1 MSEKEGNP
9 EQSFNDAELQD
20 IMNEIESLEKE
31 FVEEGGVEASADTT
45 PEATAEEA
53 PEAQQEEQ
61 PEAQQEEAEV
71 EEVETVVASEESSE
85 EDSDD
90 DLASEAESYE
100 EDATPEPQAEVE
112 VEVDNVVAM
121 PTAQKPVATGGKG
134 EGYMQF
140 SGQGDMDMQL
150 NFQLGSETAT
160 VNVSGGALNVTL
172 AGVELQLTEN
182 GCEVNMEGGVKFS
195 VPLTGSQAQGKKAA

>member
-1 MSEKEGNP
+1 MSEENGNS
-9 EQSFNDAELQD
+9 EKSFNDAELQD

-31 FVEEGGVEASADTT
+31 FVEEGGVE
-45 PEATAEEA
+45 PTAEE
-53 PEAQQEEQ
+53 PEASSEPQETETPAAQ
-61 PEAQQEEAEV
+61 EAEPEAET
-71 EEVETVVASEESSE
+71 ETVQASEESD
-85 EDSDD
+85 DSDEGED
-90 DLASEAESYE
+90 KDLVSEAETYE
-100 EDATPEPQAEVE
+100 EEQPQPQAEVE
-112 VEVDNVVAM
+112 VETDNVVAM
-121 PTAQKPVATGGKG
+121 PSQKVEKPAATAPTG

-160 VNVSGGALNVTL
+160 VNISGGSLNVTL

-195 VPLTGSQAQGKKAA
+195 VPLTGAAGQGKKAA